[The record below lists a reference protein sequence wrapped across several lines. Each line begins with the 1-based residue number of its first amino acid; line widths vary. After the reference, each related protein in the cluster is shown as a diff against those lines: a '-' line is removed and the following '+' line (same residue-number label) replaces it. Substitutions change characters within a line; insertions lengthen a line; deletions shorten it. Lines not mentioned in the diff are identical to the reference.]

1 MEASRDTLAERRA
14 IECCADTLLV
24 HGVPGL
30 VQRRE
35 QRVAKVVLVD
45 ARGDANVTSGKPTA
59 ERMVSEV
66 EPAALEIVAETLRNV
81 QRKIKLGRLG
91 ESLPQT
97 GIVYA
102 RLLAD
107 RAHHR
112 NELAFEFAEQSAN
125 RGRGHTLVCVVDV
138 RIGDMIVGHKIGGI
152 DLAFVRDKAASLRSR
167 WSAAPLSMRHK
178 RSRSAKLLAQH
189 DPTES

>member
-81 QRKIKLGRLG
+81 QRKVKLGRFG
-91 ESLPQT
+91 ESLPWPQRSPAQAYFPET
-97 GIVYA
+97 P
-102 RLLAD
+102 R
-107 RAHHR
+107 RPR
-112 NELAFEFAEQSAN
+112 
-125 RGRGHTLVCVVDV
+125 
-138 RIGDMIVGHKIGGI
+138 
-152 DLAFVRDKAASLRSR
+152 LRSSPR
-167 WSAAPLSMRHK
+167 NSPCR
-178 RSRSAKLLAQH
+178 
-189 DPTES
+189 